1 MFAKVDTETK
11 TDRDRREDVKKK
23 TVKKQLQRFDC
34 LSSEMNACQAIVKP
48 DCTKPKVLKSSG
60 MKNALVKTVHEAIS
74 NTNEE
79 NNNILEEHNLIFL
92 SKRSIPKP
100 VMETAS
106 HATIEFAGVKFK
118 TNASSGQQYL
128 KYIENGVIKKTQLQ
142 LPNVQELAICEE
154 KYQFTPDDFKAATRS
169 QRVSKKAYSVTHLKT
184 SEEMLSS
191 ETFHKNSIVTTPQG
205 KSLISTY
212 LARNIHK
219 IKVQKPITISIDSEL
234 HMSNCSC
241 PEHPKCCCCPRY
253 AHPICAKMYA
263 DKEPDIDILT
273 YIKQTKGEAEM
284 SQVDWLTEYQDR
296 LLDGNACVSIVT
308 SGDIDAVVIHMFAL
322 SHGWPRTSDG
332 KFKNSVFVILQKP
345 VGLYDTYHVTDIL
358 TALEEKWND
367 KNIGMKLAL
376 VLSMAGNDFLP
387 KLHGISHTKTVEV
400 FLQYPH
406 LRSSLFD
413 FEHPSDCTIHVKLN
427 PDIYTELIKYLY
439 CAKKLNADDF
449 SFDEI
454 HQMSILPVNARSLE
468 DYRNP
473 QLWMP
478 PISTIEKMSKNV
490 QCLIDY
496 YLTAG
501 DHSKQMPNFLLCGSL
516 TKTEKGEIE
525 FDLGPDSHI
534 NRIGECVVTDPG
546 ELALR
551 LRKKGKRKPEET
563 PQKGRRRKLRPQAQ
577 STPR

>member
-1 MFAKVDTETK
+1 MDYSSTVATEASVSSTRNADHYENRVLSHLGFK
-11 TDRDRREDVKKK
+11 KYNLPPLLSRHPPPVVGRDDDIQKLKEILDDV
-23 TVKKQLQRFDC
+23 
-34 LSSEMNACQAIVKP
+34 
-48 DCTKPKVLKSSG
+48 
-60 MKNALVKTVHEAIS
+60 LVKTDNTKETS
-74 NTNEE
+74 NKILFAPDHKIAVNL
-79 NNNILEEHNLIFL
+79 LEEHNLIFL

-219 IKVQKPITISIDSEL
+219 IKVQKPITISIDSES

-345 VGLYDTYHVTDIL
+345 VGLYDTYHVTGIL
-358 TALEEKWND
+358 TALE
-367 KNIGMKLAL
+367 KNRM
-376 VLSMAGNDFLP
+376 
-387 KLHGISHTKTVEV
+387 TRT
-400 FLQYPH
+400 
-406 LRSSLFD
+406 
-413 FEHPSDCTIHVKLN
+413 
-427 PDIYTELIKYLY
+427 
-439 CAKKLNADDF
+439 
-449 SFDEI
+449 
-454 HQMSILPVNARSLE
+454 LE
-468 DYRNP
+468 
-473 QLWMP
+473 
-478 PISTIEKMSKNV
+478 
-490 QCLIDY
+490 
-496 YLTAG
+496 
-501 DHSKQMPNFLLCGSL
+501 
-516 TKTEKGEIE
+516 
-525 FDLGPDSHI
+525 
-534 NRIGECVVTDPG
+534 
-546 ELALR
+546 
-551 LRKKGKRKPEET
+551 
-563 PQKGRRRKLRPQAQ
+563 
-577 STPR
+577 